1 MIIYLKQ
8 NNLVLLAQASIVNVM
23 RKIGLF
29 ICSGLV
35 VLCLILGMPT
45 VLHAQTQAPA
55 QQTEQGDLRPL
66 AQSDSLLSAQ
76 AAQRLMSE
84 ADNAIGS
91 EQYDV
96 AANKLQQAR
105 KVFNQLSSF
114 HLQLANSF
122 SGIDSTIY
130 EAERNDALQ
139 NGQMRDETTYQL
151 ALVHRAQNKPELSVP
166 LLIQIIRSQNPTSD
180 LGTKSYQQLYELG
193 FVETVFTPSNRTAP
207 QQQENQQRN

>member
-1 MIIYLKQ
+1 
-8 NNLVLLAQASIVNVM
+8 M